1 MHKAGF
7 VNIVGNPNVGKSTL
21 MNALVGERISIATFK
36 AQTTRHRAVLP
47 SISDLCGAHSFQ
59 LTDKQ
64 TCQVMLL
71 HGAGGRGA
79 LFTGLGIDLH
89 ISQKILY
96 RLSHNLTPNVSTQ
109 IQLIRACSTLKF
121 E

>member
-1 MHKAGF
+1 MLYDPGLHIG
-7 VNIVGNPNVGKSTL
+7 I
-21 MNALVGERISIATFK
+21 
-36 AQTTRHRAVLP
+36 RHRRRCIHMGDKSKYRCILVACGCRNGSIDIAVLLI
-47 SISDLCGAHSFQ
+47 ISDLCGAHSFQ

-109 IQLIRACSTLKF
+109 IQLIRACSSLKF

>member
-1 MHKAGF
+1 MLYDPGLHIG
-7 VNIVGNPNVGKSTL
+7 I
-21 MNALVGERISIATFK
+21 
-36 AQTTRHRAVLP
+36 RHRRRCIHMGDKSKYRCILVACGCRNGSIDIAVLLI
-47 SISDLCGAHSFQ
+47 ISDLCGAHSFQ
-59 LTDKQ
+59 LTDK
-64 TCQVMLL
+64 